1 MMRSEIACEQD
12 KREYDA
18 NLKGA
23 REQDKREYDANLKG
37 AREQDKREYDAILH
51 VSKNCKTKFYVT
63 RFVINTLY
71 PQVFLKI
78 DSQLLFK
85 RWIVIR
91 SHPLRPHL
99 RPPLRPPL
107 RTQPPLFIIKVHIK
121 RSK

>member
-1 MMRSEIACEQD
+1 MRSEIAC
-12 KREYDA
+12 
-18 NLKGA
+18 
-23 REQDKREYDANLKG
+23 EQDKREYDANLKG

-99 RPPLRPPL
+99 RPPLR
-107 RTQPPLFIIKVHIK
+107 TQPPLFIIKVHIK